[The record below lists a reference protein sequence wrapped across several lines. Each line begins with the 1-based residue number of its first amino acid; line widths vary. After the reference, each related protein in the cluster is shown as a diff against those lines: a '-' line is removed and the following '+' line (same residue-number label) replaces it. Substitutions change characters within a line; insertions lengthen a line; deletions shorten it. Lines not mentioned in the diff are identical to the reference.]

1 MEIINWLRGGSI
13 YILTLQ
19 FDPMIC
25 SNTTTNDYGSG
36 KLHIKGQD
44 FDQDFSEMI
53 PPNLTHRPKFTQWV
67 FSDKAELLE
76 NIENIGN
83 GLASVIYNH
92 QVNTQDDTPS
102 KPTEAVQLKPNEDL
116 LENTPDCIMV
126 IDIQSNPDY
135 FSTAEEYDNQPY
147 IYYRLIV
154 TQFDRTGN
162 EWQ

>member
-19 FDPMIC
+19 FDPLIC
-25 SNTTTNDYGSG
+25 SDTTTNNYGSG

-44 FDQDFSEMI
+44 FDQDFSDMI
-53 PPNLTHRPKFTQWV
+53 PSDLTSRPKFSQWV
-67 FSDKAELLE
+67 FSDKAELLQNLE
-76 NIENIGN
+76 NISN
-83 GLASVIYNH
+83 GLASMIYAH
-92 QVNTQDDTPS
+92 QVNTQDYTPS
-102 KPTEAVQLKPNEDL
+102 KPTEAVQLKPNQN
-116 LENTPDCIMV
+116 LENKTPDCIMV
-126 IDIQSNPDY
+126 IDLQSNPNY

-154 TQFDRTGN
+154 TQFIKKGR